1 MLARLTRNKS
11 FEMNMLG
18 HDGDKSGDANLKG
31 KHLEREALLVVR
43 LSPRHLPVDQPDGNV
58 LVDLPIIWVITII
71 CISNIYNLHPHIS
84 FISSKKYHFWPC
96 WVWRWRS
103 SWGWLLWLKPSSA
116 PGISRYSWKVHFFVF
131 VFEIA
136 MIMKSIFL
144 YIWDH
149 NDDKTWNEDHH
160 HGNLR

>member
-58 LVDLPIIWVITII
+58 LVDLP
-71 CISNIYNLHPHIS
+71 
-84 FISSKKYHFWPC
+84 
-96 WVWRWRS
+96 
-103 SWGWLLWLKPSSA
+103 
-116 PGISRYSWKVHFFVF
+116 
-131 VFEIA
+131 
-136 MIMKSIFL
+136 MI
-144 YIWDH
+144 
-149 NDDKTWNEDHH
+149 
-160 HGNLR
+160 G